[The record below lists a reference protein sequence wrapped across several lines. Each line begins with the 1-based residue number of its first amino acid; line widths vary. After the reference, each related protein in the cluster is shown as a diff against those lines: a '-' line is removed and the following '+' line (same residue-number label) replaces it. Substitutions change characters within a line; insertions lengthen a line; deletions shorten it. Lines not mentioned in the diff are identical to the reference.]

1 MEQQDANSETRP
13 LTGFSGI
20 QFKAIG
26 KIVLDQGPADAL
38 SIQADPEIRGR
49 IQTEVKNGVLEVK
62 YFSDWK
68 DWTGI
73 NLIDKGMPVFNITMQ
88 EIKSIHLTGV
98 ANLDAASVVV
108 DELDLKV
115 SGPATVTVGT
125 LTVNRLLVEM
135 SGVGSVDLAG
145 KCLDQSITL
154 SGAGNYQASR
164 LESERASVKLSGVG
178 SATVWAKES
187 LDVNI
192 SGAGSVEYFGPVQ
205 VSQKITGIGVLK
217 YQGDR

>member
-1 MEQQDANSETRP
+1 MEQQDNNSEIRP

-26 KIVLDQGPADAL
+26 KILLNQGPADAI
-38 SIQADPEIRGR
+38 SIQADPEIRAR
-49 IQTEVKNGVLEVK
+49 IQTEVKNGVLEIK

-73 NLIDKGMPVFNITMQ
+73 NLIDKGVPTFNITMQ
-88 EIKSIHLTGV
+88 EIKSIQLTGV
-98 ANLDAASVVV
+98 ANLDAASIVV
-108 DELDLKV
+108 DALDLKV

-145 KCLDQSITL
+145 KCLEQTVTL
-154 SGAGNYQASR
+154 SGAGNYQTSR

-192 SGAGSVEYFGPVQ
+192 SGAGSVEYYGPVQ

-217 YQGDR
+217 YLGDR

>member
-26 KIVLDQGPADAL
+26 KILLNQGPADAF